1 MTLSPSSTINAPPS
15 PIAGVTIHD
24 SRLARE
30 VIELVKD
37 IEAPLLFH
45 HSSDYQLA
53 SAACAFTKI
62 NEALPEWAPARTL
75 T

>member
-15 PIAGVTIHD
+15 PVAGVTIHD

-30 VIELVKD
+30 VIELVRD

-45 HSSDYQLA
+45 HSSDYQSA
-53 SAACAFTKI
+53 SAAGVL
-62 NEALPEWAPARTL
+62 LPKLMRLYRNSLLLAR
-75 T
+75 